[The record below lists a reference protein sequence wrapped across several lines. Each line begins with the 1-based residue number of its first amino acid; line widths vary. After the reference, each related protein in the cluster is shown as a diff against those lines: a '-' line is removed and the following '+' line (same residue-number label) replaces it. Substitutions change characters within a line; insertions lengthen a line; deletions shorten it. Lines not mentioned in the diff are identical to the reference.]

1 MKKQETRTLQD
12 VLEQTLRETGLYE
25 GLEVVRLNNAWNTV
39 IGPAAAKECLSRS
52 FSEGVYKVKIRSG
65 VLRCQLDMQKT
76 VLRARLNTQMGKS
89 IVTDLILY

>member
-1 MKKQETRTLQD
+1 MPFQI
-12 VLEQTLRETGLYE
+12 VLG
-25 GLEVVRLNNAWNTV
+25 
-39 IGPAAAKECLSRS
+39 
-52 FSEGVYKVKIRSG
+52 GVYKVKIRSG